1 MILIT
6 GIHHISAITK
16 SARKNHDFYV
26 DLLGLRFIKNT
37 VNQQNTTMRHLFYGD
52 YNANPGTQL
61 TFFELKNSGQAY
73 NEDNYFST
81 ITLDIPKGSL
91 SFWQD
96 RLTKYGVSVEHS
108 FDDSTLFF
116 KDSDGLPLAL
126 RDSEG
131 MIALENAVSHPSIP
145 REMQIIG
152 LSEILIR
159 VANPEATL
167 DFFSSFLG
175 LKREGGCNFV
185 YNDSNQFTTTVEAST
200 STSKSRF
207 GHGSIDHIAY
217 NVETDED
224 LEQLYQKALD
234 MNLPIEMYLD
244 RDYFKSLYVTDPNG
258 LRIEIATKGP
268 GFTIDEPLDTLGETL
283 ALPNFLKNKRADIE
297 AQLEEF

>member
-1 MILIT
+1 MIT

-16 SARKNHDFYV
+16 SAKKNHAFYV
-26 DLLGLRFIKNT
+26 DLLGLRFVKNT
-37 VNQQNTTMRHLFYGD
+37 VNQQNTAIRHLFYGD

-61 TFFELKNSGQAY
+61 TFFELKNSGRAY

-96 RLTKYGVSVEHS
+96 RLAKHEVSIEHS
-108 FDDSTLFF
+108 FDNASLFF
-116 KDSDGLPLAL
+116 KDEDGVPLAL
-126 RDSEG
+126 RESESV
-131 MIALENAVSHPSIP
+131 ITAENAVSHPSIP

-152 LSEILIR
+152 LSEVLIR
-159 VANPEATL
+159 VANPETTL
-167 DFFSSFLG
+167 DFLSSFLG
-175 LKREGGCNFV
+175 LQREGGCNYV
-185 YNDSNQFTTTVEAST
+185 YNPSNQFITTVEASN
-200 STSKSRF
+200 STNKSRL
-207 GHGSIDHIAY
+207 GHGSMDHIAY
-217 NVETDED
+217 SVNTVEE
-224 LEQLYQKALD
+224 LESLHQKALD

-268 GFTIDEPLDTLGETL
+268 GFTIDEPLESLAETL
-283 ALPNFLKNKRADIE
+283 ALPSFLENKRAEIE